1 MERKYFFSCILLC
14 CLLNGQVGI
23 QTTTPDPSA
32 VLDVKAPL
40 NDKGILIPL
49 LSTSQINTIPNPA
62 TGLMVMNSA
71 NKLIWINTG
80 TPAVPRWVE
89 VSTVLKSTPTT
100 SSFSSGAL
108 SLAIPNNNTSGI
120 SHSINVSGIPK
131 TLSLTDYPRISQV
144 CLNITHTYD
153 ADLDIILIAPDG
165 TTFITL
171 SDDNGDDGN
180 NYTNTCF
187 KPMAGMP
194 ISSGAAPFTGNFLPE
209 VPFSTFNG
217 QNINGNWTLKIVD
230 DAPQDNGTLT
240 GWSIEFQH

>member
-1 MERKYFFSCILLC
+1 MKKIYFFSCMLYCYIFQ
-14 CLLNGQVGI
+14 GQVGI
-23 QTTTPDPSA
+23 QTATPDPSA
-32 VLDVKAPL
+32 ILDIKSPL
-40 NDKGILIPL
+40 NNKGVLIPL
-49 LSTSQINTIPNPA
+49 LSTAQINAIPNPA
-62 TGLMVMNSA
+62 AGLMVINSA
-71 NKLIWINTG
+71 SKLIWINTG

-89 VSTVLKSTPTT
+89 VSTVLKSAPTT
-100 SSFSSGAL
+100 SSFSSGTI
-108 SLAIPNNNTSGI
+108 SLAIPNNNASGI
-120 SHSINVSGIPK
+120 NHTINVSGIPK
-131 TLSLTDYPRISQV
+131 ILSLTDYPRISQV

-153 ADLDIILIAPDG
+153 ADLDITLIAPDG

-187 KPMAGMP
+187 KPMAGIP
-194 ISSGAAPFTGNFLPE
+194 ISSGIAPFTGSFLPE

-230 DAPQDNGTLT
+230 DAAQDNGTLT